1 MRRYNRPWAVATA
14 LLLFALVA
22 GPVAA
27 DSRHRVA
34 PGETLWGLAQVYG
47 VSVDALAALNQLADP
62 DLIFVGQLLD
72 IPGNGGG
79 PAPSNGAPGEPYEVR
94 PGDTLSDIAIRFG
107 VPVESLQA
115 LNDIADPNMIVAGQR
130 LAIPSP
136 EPAPSMS
143 QVAPIPLV
151 HPYGPEVEAVIEE
164 LSAAEGVDPAL
175 VKALSWVE
183 SGWQQGVVSPAGA
196 VGVMQITP
204 STAKWLE
211 DEVFGQEL
219 NEDVSVY
226 DNVKAG
232 VRLLRML
239 LDATRDTDLA
249 IAAYYQGY
257 GVTKRGIMYE
267 ETKQYVAIVKA
278 VKARFFP

>member
-1 MRRYNRPWAVATA
+1 MRRYNRPWAVVTA

-34 PGETLWGLAQVYG
+34 PGETLWGLAQAYG
-47 VSVDALAALNQLADP
+47 VSVDALAALNKLADP
-62 DLIFVGQLLD
+62 DLIFVGQLLKV
-72 IPGNGGG
+72 PGNGGG

-94 PGDTLSDIAIRFG
+94 PGDTLSAIAVRFG

-115 LNDIADPNMIVAGQR
+115 LNDIADPNLIVAGQR

-183 SGWQQGVVSPAGA
+183 SGWQQGVVSQAGA

-204 STAKWLE
+204 GTAKWLE